1 VLPHQS
7 LHALLAHADALSVKF
22 RPDARPAIC
31 SAVRGVY
38 SADMH
43 DESLRS
49 QMPTPEDMQA
59 TKEVLV
65 VAGHTD
71 SKHAALYPNRPQ
83 TAVAKANTV
92 PIFVPTL
99 FQNES

>member
-1 VLPHQS
+1 MPPHQS
-7 LHALLAHADALSVKF
+7 LHALLAYADALSVEF
-22 RPDARPAIC
+22 PPDARPAIC

-43 DESLRS
+43 GESLCS
-49 QMPTPEDMQA
+49 QMPTPDDMQA

-83 TAVAKANTV
+83 TAVASIKAYFTSA
-92 PIFVPTL
+92 PWQSMP
-99 FQNES
+99 